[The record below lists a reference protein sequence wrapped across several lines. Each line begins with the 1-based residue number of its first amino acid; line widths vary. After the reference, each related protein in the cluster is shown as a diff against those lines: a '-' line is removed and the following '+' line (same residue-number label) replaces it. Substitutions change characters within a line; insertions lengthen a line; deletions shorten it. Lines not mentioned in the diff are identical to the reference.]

1 MRLPVVKW
9 RHTDDDNSLRMSSQD
24 ATGSGAFR
32 ERFYRSVAETLALL
46 HATPDRDR
54 RQAMQAVAGILASTM
69 DLPLVWIGRRE
80 PERAD
85 IEVLAGAGPEAAY
98 TDALKLSTD
107 PAAPGGSGPVGIV
120 LREGRARTMTIDAP
134 AFAPWREIAGR
145 HGFGGILVAA
155 ASTRDAGQLALS
167 AYARA
172 GSSPF
177 GDEMLDWAQRLV
189 DELARFWDHQQ
200 LLERSL
206 RLGRY
211 RTAQRAIQYS
221 LLAQPDPAAVYAAL
235 AHALVDIAGALAVDV
250 FVAVDGEPMLQRVA
264 LVGAIAEVMRQLP
277 TPPCHADPAV
287 AVLPTIAFMRATPVI
302 RRHPDRVGH
311 DGRAFHPLL
320 RDHAGAVGCWP
331 VFARQRGTVGK
342 AGPSGVFVVVA
353 NEADAF
359 DDDLCRLLDELAD
372 ATGIALHQHAQ
383 RDALRQEKDRQ
394 TYLALHDD
402 LTGLPNRRALELHL
416 ERALRRADQRG
427 RQVAVGLLDLDDL
440 KPIND
445 RHGHAAGDRLL
456 VDMARRFRRGLR
468 TDDYLARLG
477 GDEFVLVF
485 EDLETG
491 QEVDG
496 LLERVDEALRQPL
509 MVDQVSMS
517 VGASLGVAL
526 YASGSGLS
534 GEQLMRRA
542 DQAMY
547 RIKARKRQRSRWWA
561 LVAADGVTDK
571 SGELS
576 LSPPYGEVATSVL
589 AECRDDWTPRLPAI
603 VDGFCGQLYAHDG
616 IATLL
621 ALLPVSDL
629 ARFRARLLVH
639 LQVLVRPELT
649 DAVHRERAYRAG
661 VLYAACGLE
670 EVWLLEVVDELR
682 NILASVLGGM
692 GRSGRRALAVL
703 LQRLGM
709 ERQWQ
714 LESMRELQRK
724 RVAVM
729 AQLNALAWS
738 AESYLGLIQGTADI
752 LAGHQEFLACSVG
765 RPDRDGELTY
775 EAAAGKAF
783 TRYLRAL
790 ASGRAAPIGV
800 RSGRPDGQGPSGR
813 AWRTGTIQRCS
824 HYGSDPT
831 MTLWRDAVLSLGV
844 ASSVSVP
851 LCPTRREPTVV
862 LAAFSPYPGGFRSED
877 QQAFI
882 EQIRVVL
889 ELALVRLAPPRPGT
903 ELLPFIVRERW
914 RASIATG
921 ALEMHYQPMVRLA
934 DGRATEIEALAR
946 LHDIDGQ
953 VLEPTRFLP
962 ALDSDD
968 LLALFCQG
976 LAQAVACQRL
986 LAGKG
991 FALDVSVN
999 VPATALHDTRYVDMV
1014 TAAIRD
1020 GRCDPAMLLLEI
1032 LESPTDAEHA
1042 GWPGTDG
1049 VQSLRA
1055 LGVRLVEDDL
1065 GAGYSSLIRLRQWPF
1080 DRIKIDQAIVGQA
1093 HSDPRGTLRFVRQLI
1108 RIGYDMRLEVV
1119 AEGLETPALVEAARI
1134 LGADFGQGY
1143 ALAQPMPATR
1153 LADWLEQRSAPTTI
1167 DPEPHTGLGA
1177 LAAELRWEERFLAL
1191 PEEPAYWQRHACAP
1205 CGPGAYLHGLSGGGA
1220 LHAAHEAMHRAAER
1234 GPADELYR
1242 EAHETFLNLLV
1253 QHVLAQPWERRQ

>member
-1 MRLPVVKW
+1 
-9 RHTDDDNSLRMSSQD
+9 
-24 ATGSGAFR
+24 
-32 ERFYRSVAETLALL
+32 
-46 HATPDRDR
+46 
-54 RQAMQAVAGILASTM
+54 
-69 DLPLVWIGRRE
+69 IGRRR
-80 PERAD
+80 PDRHD
-85 IEVLAGAGPEAAY
+85 VEVLAGAGPEASYA
-98 TDALKLSTD
+98 DALKLSAD
-107 PAAPGGSGPVGIV
+107 PADPGGGGPVGIV
-120 LREGRARTMTIDAP
+120 LREGHVLTMTIDAP
-134 AFAPWREIAGR
+134 AFAPWREVATR
-145 HGFGGILVAA
+145 HGFGAIIVAV
-155 ASTRDAGQLALS
+155 ASTRDTGQLALT

-172 GSSPF
+172 GSPPF
-177 GDEMLDWAQRLV
+177 GAEMLDWAQRLA

-211 RTAQRAIQYS
+211 RTAQRAIQHS

-250 FVAVDGEPMLQRVA
+250 FVAAEGEPMLQRVA
-264 LVGAIAEVMRQLP
+264 LVGSITGVMQQLP
-277 TPPCHADPAV
+277 APPCHADPAEALV
-287 AVLPTIAFMRATPVI
+287 PTLAFMRASPVI

-311 DGRAFHPLL
+311 GGRAFNPLL
-320 RDHAGAVGCWP
+320 RDYAGAVGCWP
-331 VFARQRGTVGK
+331 VFGRQRGATDK
-342 AGPSGVFVVVA
+342 PGPSGVFVVVA
-353 NEADAF
+353 SEGDAF

-372 ATGIALHQHAQ
+372 ATGLALHQHAQ

-402 LTGLPNRRALELHL
+402 LTGLPNRRALERHL
-416 ERALRRADQRG
+416 EQVLRRADERG

-445 RHGHAAGDRLL
+445 RHGHAAGDHLL
-456 VDMARRFRRGLR
+456 VEMARRFRRGLR
-468 TDDYLARLG
+468 ANDYLARLG

-509 MVDQVSMS
+509 TLDDAAVS

-561 LVAADGVTDK
+561 LVAADGVVDK
-571 SGELS
+571 SGELT
-576 LSPPYGEVATSVL
+576 LILPYGEAAAEAL
-589 AECRDDWTPRLPAI
+589 AECHTEWMARLPAI
-603 VDGFCGQLYAHDG
+603 VDGFCEQLRGHDG
-616 IATLL
+616 IAALL
-621 ALLPVSDL
+621 ALLPAADL
-629 ARFRARLLVH
+629 APMHARLVNH
-639 LQVLVRPELT
+639 LQGLLLPELT
-649 DAVHRERAYRAG
+649 DATQRKHAYRAG

-670 EVWLLEVVDELR
+670 EVWLLEVIEELR
-682 NILASVLGGM
+682 NTLATALGSM
-692 GRSGRRALAVL
+692 GRAGRRALAVL

-724 RVAVM
+724 RVAVL

-738 AESYLGLIQGTADI
+738 AESYLALIQGTADI
-752 LAGHQEFLACSVG
+752 LTAHPEVLACSVG
-765 RPDRDGELTY
+765 RPDGDGQLTY
-775 EAAAGKAF
+775 EAAAGHAF

-790 ASGRAAPIGV
+790 VAGQAAPIGV
-800 RSGRPDGQGPSGR
+800 REARPEGQGPSGR
-813 AWRTGTIQRCS
+813 AWRSGAIQRCG

-831 MTLWRDAVLSLGV
+831 MALWSKAVLELGV
-844 ASSVSVP
+844 VSSVSVP
-851 LCPTRREPTVV
+851 LCPTRHQPAAV
-862 LAAFSPYPGGFRSED
+862 LAVFSPYLGGFRSED

-882 EQIRVVL
+882 EQIRIVL

-946 LHDIDGQ
+946 LHDIDGE
-953 VLEPTRFLP
+953 LLTPARFLP

-976 LAQAVACQRL
+976 LSQAVACQRR
-986 LAGKG
+986 LAEQG
-991 FALDVSVN
+991 ALLDVSVN
-999 VPATALHDTRYVDMV
+999 VPATALHDARYVDMV
-1014 TAAIRD
+1014 ASAIRD
-1020 GRCDPAMLLLEI
+1020 GRCDPATLLLEI
-1032 LESPTDAEHA
+1032 LESSAEGEHVDRPVA
-1042 GWPGTDG
+1042 AG

-1065 GAGYSSLIRLRQWPF
+1065 GAGYSSLIRLRKWPF

-1093 HSDPRGTLRFVRQLI
+1093 RTDPRGTLRFVRQLI

-1119 AEGLETPALVEAARI
+1119 VEGLETPALAEAARI

-1143 ALAQPMPATR
+1143 ALAQPMP
-1153 LADWLEQRSAPTTI
+1153 LAQLAEWMARRPTPVPDAAPR
-1167 DPEPHTGLGA
+1167 TGLGA

-1191 PEEPAYWQRHACAP
+1191 PDEPAYWKRHPEAS
-1205 CGPGAYLHGLSGGGA
+1205 CGPGMYLHGLAGGGS
-1220 LHAAHEAMHRAAER
+1220 LHAAHEAMHRAAEH
-1234 GPADELYR
+1234 GPADEIYR
-1242 EAHETFLNLLV
+1242 EAHEAFLALLV
-1253 QHVLAQPWERRQ
+1253 QHVLAQP